1 MSYKN
6 ALKELKEM
14 HILDPRRSIQ
24 FQLLLDCEKMVW
36 HKELV
41 EKDLLDKF
49 MEKIKDIKEDEK
61 IKDIQVRR
69 QEVHDKL
76 KGIFIELTY

>member
-1 MSYKN
+1 MSYKK

-14 HILDPRRSIQ
+14 HILDSRRSIQ
-24 FQLLLDCEKMVW
+24 FQLLDCEKMVW

-41 EKDLLDKF
+41 EKGLLDKF

-61 IKDIQVRR
+61 
-69 QEVHDKL
+69 
-76 KGIFIELTY
+76 